1 MLVAFLLLVSSPGSI
16 ELLEDV
22 MIELLD
28 VHNHAAHHLSCSD
41 EGAPDHGHCSFCMAH
56 PVITASLTLRV
67 ETPPP
72 IERPLPALPAAVDS
86 GPHGVTRRL
95 LRPPIV

>member
-22 MIELLD
+22 VVELLD
-28 VHNHAAHHLSCSD
+28 VHAHAEHHVNCSD
-41 EGAPDHGHCSFCMAH
+41 EGPSGHDLCSFCMAQ
-56 PVITASLTLRV
+56 PVITASATLRV
-67 ETPPP
+67 ETPTSV
-72 IERPLPALPAAVDS
+72 ERPLPALPAVVGS
-86 GPHGVTRRL
+86 GPLGVTTRL